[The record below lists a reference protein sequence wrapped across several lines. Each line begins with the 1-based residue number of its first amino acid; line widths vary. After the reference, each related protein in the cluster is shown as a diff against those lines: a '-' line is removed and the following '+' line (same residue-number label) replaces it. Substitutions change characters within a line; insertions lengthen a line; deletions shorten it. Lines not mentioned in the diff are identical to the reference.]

1 MLSYN
6 YIFMIW
12 RINVMKISD
21 NTKDVL
27 KNFSTINSGIRVK
40 EGNKLETISNMKN
53 ILAVATVSESF
64 PTNFSIYNLPEFLGA
79 TSLLEDPD
87 FDFGESSL
95 SIADTN
101 SKLAYF
107 YASEGMVVAP
117 DKMITMPDAEISFKV
132 TSTLLGDLQKASSV
146 LGVND
151 LVLESDGTT
160 VSLTVSDKKNAASN
174 TFSRVVG
181 EGDGTPYSMNFKI
194 ENLKILTGNYDVSVS
209 SKGISHFKNADMDL
223 EYFIALEPDSKYGS

>member
-1 MLSYN
+1 M
-6 YIFMIW
+6 
-12 RINVMKISD
+12 MKISSD
-21 NTKDVL
+21 TRDVL

-40 EGNKLETISNMKN
+40 SGNKLETISNMKN
-53 ILAVATVSESF
+53 ILAVATVKEEF

-87 FDFGESSL
+87 FNFGETSL
-95 SIADTN
+95 SIADNN

-117 DKMITMPDAEISFKV
+117 DKMITMPDAEIEFKV

-151 LVLESDGTT
+151 LVLFSDGVT
-160 VSLTVSDKKNAASN
+160 VSLTVLDKKNAASN

-181 EGDGTPYSMNFKI
+181 EGDGTTFSMNFKI
-194 ENLKILTGNYDVSVS
+194 ENLKILPGNYNVSVS
-209 SKGISHFKNADMDL
+209 SKGISHFNNADIEL
-223 EYFIALEPDSKYGS
+223 EYFIALEPDSKYGV

>member
-1 MLSYN
+1 
-6 YIFMIW
+6 
-12 RINVMKISD
+12 MKISSD
-21 NTKDVL
+21 TRDVL

-40 EGNKLETISNMKN
+40 SGNKLETISNMKN
-53 ILAVATVSESF
+53 ILAVATVKEEF

-87 FDFGESSL
+87 FNFGETSL
-95 SIADTN
+95 SIADNN

-117 DKMITMPDAEISFKV
+117 DKMITMPDAEIEFKV

-151 LVLESDGTT
+151 LVLFSDGES
-160 VSLTVSDKKNAASN
+160 VSLTVKDKKNAASN

-181 EGDGTPYSMNFKI
+181 EGDGTTFSMNFKI
-194 ENLKILTGNYDVSVS
+194 ENLKILPGNYNVSVS
-209 SKGISHFKNADMDL
+209 SKGISHFNNADIEL
-223 EYFIALEPDSKYGS
+223 EYFIALEPDSKYGV

>member
-1 MLSYN
+1 M
-6 YIFMIW
+6 
-12 RINVMKISD
+12 MKISD

-87 FDFGESSL
+87 FDFGTSSL

-117 DKMITMPDAEISFKV
+117 DKMITMPDAEIEFSV
-132 TSTLLGDLQKASSV
+132 SSTLLCDLQNSSRGLV
-146 LGVND
+146 VND
-151 LVLESDGTT
+151 LLLESDATT
-160 VSLTVSDKKNAASN
+160 VSLTVCDKKNAASN
-174 TFSRVVG
+174 TFSREVG
-181 EGDGTPYSMNFKI
+181 EGAGTK
-194 ENLKILTGNYDVSVS
+194 
-209 SKGISHFKNADMDL
+209 
-223 EYFIALEPDSKYGS
+223 